1 MKNKN
6 LIIIPFA
13 YLKEY
18 NGGVNIKDENKKL
31 DTYLKNC
38 CVSCVS
44 AKKKCRYGYG
54 CSISFKF
61 LNS

>member
-1 MKNKN
+1 MENDMKNKN

-44 AKKKCRYGYG
+44 AKKMLVWIRM
-54 CSISFKF
+54 
-61 LNS
+61 